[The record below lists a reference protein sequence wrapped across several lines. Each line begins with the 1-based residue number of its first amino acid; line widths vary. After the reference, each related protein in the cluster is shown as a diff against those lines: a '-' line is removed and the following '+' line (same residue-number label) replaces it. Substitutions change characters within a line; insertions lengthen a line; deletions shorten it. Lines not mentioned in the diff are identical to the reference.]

1 MSKANDDDTV
11 DFVQEKSPRSP
22 PVGTER
28 QAPPHFPGY
37 VIEGELGKGGLGIVY
52 RARDLMLN
60 RPVALKVLTSDTGD
74 EEQRQKVLDEARRTA
89 ALGDRCIVTI
99 FGVLEHEGNS
109 AIAMELVDGHELQN
123 VASVLEPRQVAKII
137 AEVCRAV
144 SIAHGAGILHRDL
157 KPQNIVVTPAH
168 EVKILDFG
176 LSIEVDST
184 EIEEGFSGTISYSA
198 PERLTGQPAT
208 EATDIFSI
216 GVLFHEVLTGR
227 HPFAKLGK
235 PPTISSILAGEPSL
249 PREHRPEIPE
259 ELERVCLACL
269 SFNAEDRPSAIELLH
284 ALDCFL
290 SGRPVQLKA
299 SVVKD
304 HLLNRI
310 EDHVNEI
317 EKWQKLGLVRNPE
330 RDHLRWQ
337 YRRILE
343 GDDVWPTETLKL
355 RAVELGIY
363 ISTWTML
370 SAAFLSAGL
379 YREEIGTP
387 LRWTIPL
394 FITFSLVIAGVL
406 TEKRSAN
413 RVTPLF
419 FGSAILSLMP
429 TLMSILTEFLWV
441 PETTTSIDWLR
452 HAGVSNKTLLLSSL
466 ICMIASVLRLNKT
479 GVSFYAWLSSA
490 LFLATHLSVL
500 LQLGFLDW
508 SPGARAVGI
517 LSTGIAWLVGS
528 GFEMQ
533 RRPRFARPFHW
544 IGAGGTMLGLY
555 MLAAVPLL
563 SWIGVES
570 LARDTRSGWSFAI
583 SGFCMLGIGILL
595 DRSPRLERR
604 RIAKFFEWAC
614 PIFILGGLYQAAM
627 VRTPVVGWEGQGS
640 IWFTVIPFIGA
651 VAMFV
656 MLTAKMW
663 KPRFMISCL
672 GGVALSLHLLQHQDL
687 ISKTGVLI
695 FATGIGLLL
704 TAIFYMR
711 MERTARPRAKQE
723 VRPPSI
729 HDD

>member
-1 MSKANDDDTV
+1 MGEVEDEDTV
-11 DFVQEKSPRSP
+11 DFVRDNSSRGIPAGTGEPPRP
-22 PVGTER
+22 
-28 QAPPHFPGY
+28 QFPGY
-37 VIEGELGKGGLGIVY
+37 VIEGELGRGGLGIVY

-60 RPVALKVLTSDTGD
+60 RPVALKVLTSDKGD

-99 FGVLEHEGNS
+99 FGVLEHEGQS
-109 AIAMELVDGHELQN
+109 AIAMELVDGHELQS

-144 SIAHGAGILHRDL
+144 ASAHSAGILHRDL

-168 EVKILDFG
+168 EVRILDFG
-176 LSIEVDST
+176 LSIEVNST

-198 PERLTGQPAT
+198 PERLMGKMAT
-208 EATDIFSI
+208 EATDIFSL
-216 GVLFHEVLTGR
+216 GVLFHEALTGR

-235 PPTISSILAGEPSL
+235 PPTISSILAGDPSL

-269 SFNAEDRPSAIELLH
+269 AFNAEDRPSATELLH

-299 SVVKD
+299 SVVKN

-310 EDHVNEI
+310 EDHVDEI
-317 EKWQKLGLVRNPE
+317 EKWQKLGLVREPE
-330 RDHLRWQ
+330 RDLLRWQ

-343 GDDVWPTETLKL
+343 GDDLWPTETRKL

-387 LRWTIPL
+387 MRWMIPL
-394 FITFSLVIAGVL
+394 FITFSLVLAGAL

-419 FGSAILSLMP
+419 FGGAILSLLP
-429 TLMSILTEFLWV
+429 TLMSLLTEFLWV
-441 PETTTSIDWLR
+441 PEMTTSKDWLHR
-452 HAGVSNKTLLLSSL
+452 SGVSNKTLLVSSL
-466 ICMIASVLRLNKT
+466 IGMIASVLRLNKT

-490 LFLATHLSVL
+490 LFLSTHLSVL
-500 LQLGFLDW
+500 LLLGFIDW
-508 SPGARAVGI
+508 EPGPKAVGI
-517 LSTGIAWLVGS
+517 LSTGIAWVVGS
-528 GFEMQ
+528 GFEKQ

-544 IGAGGTMLGLY
+544 IGAAGTMLGLY
-555 MLAAVPLL
+555 MLATVPLL
-563 SWIGVES
+563 SWLGFDS
-570 LARDTRSGWSFAI
+570 LASGTRSGWSFAI
-583 SGFCMLGIGILL
+583 SGFFMLGIGILL

-604 RIAKFFEWAC
+604 RIAKFFEWTC
-614 PIFILGGLYQAAM
+614 PIFILGGLYHAALE
-627 VRTPVVGWEGQGS
+627 RSPIVGWDDQSS
-640 IWFTVIPFIGA
+640 IWLTVIPFIGA

-656 MLTAKMW
+656 TLTAKMW
-663 KPRFMISCL
+663 KPRFMISSL

-695 FATGIGLLL
+695 FATGMGLLL

-711 MERTARPRAKQE
+711 MEISYRPRIKKE
-723 VRPPSI
+723 ISPPSI